1 VFVTG
6 LYIQPFIII
15 AIKARSEPIAA
26 PYGGLHCGQTTSL
39 ARTIYRRL
47 QILARKK
54 HSSLFWQSVIDKDKE
69 FDTWISVSVGFKP
82 SFFMAT
88 AKS

>member
-1 VFVTG
+1 M
-6 LYIQPFIII
+6 LDY
-15 AIKARSEPIAA
+15 
-26 PYGGLHCGQTTSL
+26 YGQTTSL
-39 ARTIYRRL
+39 ARRIYTRL

-54 HSSLFWQSVIDKDKE
+54 HSSLFWQNVIDKDKE